1 MHIKNFI
8 NNTHII
14 LFMKR
19 LFKLIEKYFFII
31 ILIAVAIALVNPN
44 TFNWVLEE
52 FMGINIINVLL
63 GVILFG
69 MGTTLKIEHFVN
81 VFKRPKE
88 ILLGVSAQYLI
99 MPLLAFSI
107 ASLFSL
113 NEALTVGLVLVG
125 TVPGGTASDVITFLA
140 KGDLALSVSLTA
152 VSTVISP
159 ILTPI
164 ITLILIGNTISFSPV
179 DMFISIFQIVI
190 IPIGLGLFLNYK
202 FPDFCE
208 ELKDYLPSVSSIVI
222 AIIVAGVIGANKEAI
237 ISSSMIIIAVIILQY
252 FLGMGL
258 GFVIGY
264 LSGMKRKQMITI
276 AIELCFQ
283 NSGLSTSL
291 AKTHFPSLT
300 LATVPGA
307 LYSVWQNFAGSILA
321 YVFTHYFAEEE

>member
-1 MHIKNFI
+1 
-8 NNTHII
+8 
-14 LFMKR
+14 MKR

-208 ELKDYLPSVSSIVI
+208 ELKDYLPAVSSIVI

-258 GFVIGY
+258 GFAIGY

-291 AKTHFPSLT
+291 AKTHFPNLT

-321 YVFTHYFAEEE
+321 YVFTHYLAEEE

>member
-1 MHIKNFI
+1 
-8 NNTHII
+8 
-14 LFMKR
+14 MKR

-208 ELKDYLPSVSSIVI
+208 ELKDYLPAVSSIVI

-291 AKTHFPSLT
+291 AKTHFPNLT

-321 YVFTHYFAEEE
+321 YVFTHYLAEEE

>member
-1 MHIKNFI
+1 
-8 NNTHII
+8 
-14 LFMKR
+14 MKR

-31 ILIAVAIALVNPN
+31 ILIAVAIALVNQN

-208 ELKDYLPSVSSIVI
+208 ELKDYLPAVSPAVSSIVI

-237 ISSSMIIIAVIILQY
+237 ISSSMIIIVVIILQY
-252 FLGMGL
+252 FLGMAL

-291 AKTHFPSLT
+291 AKTHFPNLT

>member
-1 MHIKNFI
+1 
-8 NNTHII
+8 
-14 LFMKR
+14 MKR
-19 LFKLIEKYFFII
+19 LFKFIEKYFFII

-99 MPLLAFSI
+99 MPLLAFTI

-208 ELKDYLPSVSSIVI
+208 ELKDYLPAVSSIVI

-237 ISSSMIIIAVIILQY
+237 ISSSMIIIVVIILQY
-252 FLGMGL
+252 FLGMAL

-264 LSGMKRKQMITI
+264 LSGMKRKQIITI

-291 AKTHFPSLT
+291 AKTHFPNLT